1 MKIVDYLF
9 NNNVIMI
16 REIKYLKNRVTTLE
30 LLDSEI
36 EKLKIKISTIEK
48 TNDNINR
55 SFIDMKERFIKSDS
69 KVSDIIK
76 KNQEFQNILDKN
88 EKIIEGHDY
97 NINNLNK
104 VVEENIKSIKQIQEN
119 FSINLEKMQKYEQEI
134 NDIHRE
140 NIKTHEI
147 IEKNKKTFI
156 QEQNINE
163 KEIESIN
170 VNISEI
176 NDTIKSV
183 QNIFDKKYRDFDN
196 CINNIMDNIKELS
209 TKDLKSDKNDNN
221 LFRLSM
227 NEIEREREK
236 FNSFIEENKLIHEK
250 KDKENETFKKIVDSI
265 KIEIDNIN
273 NKLNNAINNEFKQ
286 EENKKATINIKQLKE
301 LEEKFVTEESFSKLN
316 EYIKKITQTISAL
329 PNREEFET
337 LNRNIMTK
345 LKKLEKANSGFLEF
359 EAKLNKSNSAAINGE
374 KKTENINTI
383 NTLAEKI
390 KNSIL
395 NEIPDLFKEMV
406 KKEGKNLDISRN
418 PQILEIVRIVTQH
431 SEEINNNNKTVI
443 DLRKTIFAIE
453 ADKKFN
459 ILVDKTNKLEEDVDR
474 NKKKIFEL
482 IKSVEGYEDSDDYA
496 DENKYQPETI
506 KGKIS
511 FLEKYCTNLNDK
523 VSLIE
528 SKYKSF
534 SKEIKDDI
542 KSNLRIETVKTV
554 GQFREKLEI
563 FTRRFEEELRSKIDQ
578 MGLNNFEKKMN
589 TKIYFDLKEKLNRN
603 EMQKN
608 NNAINRKIDSLEN
621 KISKTLVDTIIDLQI
636 YEAPLII
643 KKTTNNLDICA
654 SCNQLIQ
661 KDRGYISNTEQNSQS
676 NANINSNKN
685 LSSNNKFR
693 KTFYG
698 FNRIQTSMSKINN
711 VMSLKK
717 ELPDINKYY

>member
-1 MKIVDYLF
+1 
-9 NNNVIMI
+9 MI
-16 REIKYLKNRVTTLE
+16 RDIKYLKNRVTTLE

-236 FNSFIEENKLIHEK
+236 FNSFIEENKLIH
-250 KDKENETFKKIVDSI
+250 
-265 KIEIDNIN
+265 
-273 NKLNNAINNEFKQ
+273 
-286 EENKKATINIKQLKE
+286 
-301 LEEKFVTEESFSKLN
+301 
-316 EYIKKITQTISAL
+316 
-329 PNREEFET
+329 
-337 LNRNIMTK
+337 
-345 LKKLEKANSGFLEF
+345 
-359 EAKLNKSNSAAINGE
+359 
-374 KKTENINTI
+374 
-383 NTLAEKI
+383 
-390 KNSIL
+390 
-395 NEIPDLFKEMV
+395 
-406 KKEGKNLDISRN
+406 
-418 PQILEIVRIVTQH
+418 
-431 SEEINNNNKTVI
+431 
-443 DLRKTIFAIE
+443 
-453 ADKKFN
+453 
-459 ILVDKTNKLEEDVDR
+459 
-474 NKKKIFEL
+474 
-482 IKSVEGYEDSDDYA
+482 
-496 DENKYQPETI
+496 
-506 KGKIS
+506 
-511 FLEKYCTNLNDK
+511 
-523 VSLIE
+523 
-528 SKYKSF
+528 
-534 SKEIKDDI
+534 
-542 KSNLRIETVKTV
+542 
-554 GQFREKLEI
+554 
-563 FTRRFEEELRSKIDQ
+563 
-578 MGLNNFEKKMN
+578 
-589 TKIYFDLKEKLNRN
+589 
-603 EMQKN
+603 
-608 NNAINRKIDSLEN
+608 
-621 KISKTLVDTIIDLQI
+621 
-636 YEAPLII
+636 
-643 KKTTNNLDICA
+643 
-654 SCNQLIQ
+654 
-661 KDRGYISNTEQNSQS
+661 
-676 NANINSNKN
+676 
-685 LSSNNKFR
+685 
-693 KTFYG
+693 
-698 FNRIQTSMSKINN
+698 
-711 VMSLKK
+711 
-717 ELPDINKYY
+717 